1 MMSTDTFTVEKAAQ
15 YSAFA
20 IFLHWVMAILI
31 MGTIVLGWYMTSIS
45 DDPGSDWYF
54 NLHKSIGI
62 IIALLVLVR
71 LAWRFG
77 HTPAALPDSV
87 PKWQKKT
94 SRAVHWML
102 YICIVLMPILGLT
115 GALFSR
121 SGVVFFG
128 LTVPRILGPDRAL
141 TELFLSAHVVVSWI
155 LVALICIHVLAG
167 LKHLL
172 INRDGVFQRM
182 WF

>member
-20 IFLHWVMAILI
+20 IFLHWAMAILI
-31 MGTIVLGWYMTSIS
+31 LGTIVLGWYMTSIS
-45 DDPGSDWYF
+45 DDPGSEWYF

-77 HTPAALPDSV
+77 NTPAALPDTV
-87 PKWQKKT
+87 PRWQAKA

-102 YICIVLMPILGLT
+102 YVCIVLMPILGLT

-121 SGVVFFG
+121 SGVIFFG
-128 LTVPRILGPDRAL
+128 LTVP
-141 TELFLSAHVVVSWI
+141 
-155 LVALICIHVLAG
+155 
-167 LKHLL
+167 
-172 INRDGVFQRM
+172 
-182 WF
+182 